1 MKQTGHKIRTT
12 QVRRGD
18 ESEEDVWW
26 KQGSETVRE
35 PLAEQQS
42 TSNRETGKGPQS
54 KVLLHALSI
63 LTNVD

>member
-1 MKQTGHKIRTT
+1 MKAKRTC
-12 QVRRGD
+12 G
-18 ESEEDVWW
+18 
-26 KQGSETVRE
+26 GSETVRE

-54 KVLLHALSI
+54 KVLQQLLLHALSI